1 MPYALESSAS
11 FERNT
16 KGLSPQQKEI
26 IKQGLNALL
35 IYFST
40 NNNLSEAQKIAPR
53 FFFKQL
59 RKPFYEV
66 GIEGKL
72 RIVLR
77 KEGNTLTAV
86 LAGNHDQVNRFLNQ
100 A

>member
-1 MPYALESSAS
+1 MPYTLSWISS
-11 FERNT
+11 FERDI
-16 KGLSPQQKEI
+16 KGLDPRQKATV
-26 IKQGLNALL
+26 KLALHALL

-40 NNNLSEAQKIAPR
+40 NSNLQEAQKTAPG

-59 RKPFYEV
+59 RRPFYET

-77 KEGNTLTAV
+77 KDDLTFFAI
-86 LAGNHDQVNRFLNQ
+86 LAGNHDDVKRFLSK